1 MDDVILTAQRA
12 NALCITINRP
22 ASLNA
27 LNAACVDALRA
38 RLADALHNPSITTVI
53 IRGAGD
59 RAFCAGGDVRAIHAL
74 LIAGELARATEF
86 FTREFMLNA
95 ELAAFAETKPTV
107 ALWNGVV
114 MGGGAGVS
122 CYCKIRVATE
132 RTVFAMPE
140 CAIGLWPDVGAGW
153 FLHRDVGHAFA
164 VYLSLTG
171 ARVRGIE
178 AKIVGLATHY
188 IELETWER
196 DVQGEIEVLGDA
208 CDPRDVADVIRR
220 RESTVDA
227 TAVSYAVSDEG
238 REAIEDVFG
247 DDQLKSVN
255 DILCAIDAREANAE
269 SDVERAFWNASSA
282 AMRKGSPTSLAVSL
296 ELMRRARGQSLEWCL
311 GTDNVLIRK
320 FLAGED
326 FRRGVDAMLIKK
338 TGVPPANGWAAA
350 SPRVVEEYFSGAP
363 DSKL

>member
-1 MDDVILTAQRA
+1 MDVILATQRT

-27 LNAACVDALRA
+27 LNVACVDALRA
-38 RLADALHNPSITTVI
+38 RLAEASQNPFITTVI

-86 FTREFMLNA
+86 FTREFALNA
-95 ELAAFAETKPTV
+95 ELAAFAETKPTI

-122 CYCKIRVATE
+122 CYCKIRIATE

-171 ARVRGIE
+171 ARVRGHE

-188 IELETWER
+188 VELEKWER
-196 DVQGEIEVLGDA
+196 EVQEKIEVLGVTCDA
-208 CDPRDVADVIRR
+208 AAVADVVRR
-220 RESTVDA
+220 AESAALTTD
-227 TAVSYAVSDEG
+227 VSYAVSDAG
-238 REAIEDVFG
+238 RAAIEDVFG
-247 DDQLKSVN
+247 DDQLKSVD
-255 DILCAIDAREANAE
+255 DILRAIDARETNAR
-269 SDVERAFWNASSA
+269 SDVERAFWAESSA
-282 AMRKGSPTSLAVSL
+282 AVRRGSPTSLAVSL

-311 GTDNVLIRK
+311 STDNVLIRK

-326 FRRGVDAMLIKK
+326 FKRGVDAMLIAK
-338 TGVPPANGWAAA
+338 TGVPPARGWSSA
-350 SPRVVEEYFSGAP
+350 SPRVVDDYFSGAP
-363 DSKL
+363 ESKL